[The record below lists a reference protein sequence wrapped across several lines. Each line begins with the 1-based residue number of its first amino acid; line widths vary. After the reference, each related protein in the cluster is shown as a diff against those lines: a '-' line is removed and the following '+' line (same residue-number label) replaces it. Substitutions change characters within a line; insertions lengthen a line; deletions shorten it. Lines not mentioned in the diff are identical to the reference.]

1 MLIEARA
8 VLMNPPRALRIGC
21 ILLAVLTTVN
31 LFYLGAK
38 PFAAGLFPEPWDKLA
53 HLVVFGA
60 ISTLLWIGASSRV
73 PAWAIVLVVA
83 AIGALDELHQATL
96 PGRNADIY
104 DFITDVIAA
113 MVALV
118 ALHFLRGSYV
128 RNSQRR
134 IHP

>member
-8 VLMNPPRALRIGC
+8 ALMNPPRALRIGC
-21 ILLAVLTTVN
+21 ILLAVVTTAN

-38 PFAAGLFPEPWDKLA
+38 PFAVGLFPEPWDKLA

-60 ISTLLWIGASSRV
+60 ISTLLWIGAAGRM

-104 DFITDVIAA
+104 DFMTDVIAA
-113 MVALV
+113 VVALIV
-118 ALHFLRGSYV
+118 LHFLRGSHV